1 MSGLTHGRVGDA
13 GPALLL
19 PCLISAEISP
29 SGDGGS
35 ATRMFHKANGVF
47 GAAGVPIRGAHCRTA
62 PAESNLSQGVG
73 WAKRR
78 SRGRSVSAEVA
89 SAVSHQRTLA
99 AYRTRE
105 SWSRTRRVVAKA
117 EWLRNG
123 ANPRFVVTSLPR
135 EVAGAQYLYEKL
147 YCARGDMEKS
157 FAVQPCASRSTCP
170 RAIAAVHWRQCRTVN
185 AGSGCSSAL
194 DWSLVPAG
202 RGDRTSQDRSCR
214 SLLPGAPRQFCAGD
228 AALLLLIRIS
238 HSKDGASGR
247 VGVIQECPRRCGAS
261 AD

>member
-19 PCLISAEISP
+19 PCFISAEISP

-135 EVAGAQYLYEKL
+135 EVAGTQYLYEKL
-147 YCARGDMEKS
+147 YCARGDMENS

-170 RAIAAVHWRQCRTVN
+170 ACHSGSPLAAMPHSERRQRLLVSARLVAGPCR
-185 AGSGCSSAL
+185 
-194 DWSLVPAG
+194 
-202 RGDRTSQDRSCR
+202 
-214 SLLPGAPRQFCAGD
+214 
-228 AALLLLIRIS
+228 
-238 HSKDGASGR
+238 
-247 VGVIQECPRRCGAS
+247 PRRSNFSRSILPISTTRRAATVLCR
-261 AD
+261 